1 MNKEENE
8 LIIKNTP
15 DYYIAREQVNGEII
29 SKPIRNKIREIV
41 YEVREYIKDNETQ
54 QASIVKLNDAND
66 IIFEFFKNESDDVFA
81 EIINTYTEEYTAVTN
96 DETNKIIHKTE
107 KILEQEVEHQ
117 QSALYITSIAAMIFF
132 SIVLFLIIK

>member
-1 MNKEENE
+1 MNKEKNE

-29 SKPIRNKIREIV
+29 SKPIRKKIREIV

-96 DETNKIIHKTE
+96 DETNKIIYKTE
-107 KILEQEVEHQ
+107 KILEQEAEHQ

-132 SIVLFLIIK
+132 SVVLFLIIK

>member
-29 SKPIRNKIREIV
+29 SKPIRKKIREIV

-132 SIVLFLIIK
+132 IIVLFLIIK

>member
-1 MNKEENE
+1 MNKEKNE
-8 LIIKNTP
+8 LIIKHTP

-29 SKPIRNKIREIV
+29 SKPIRKKIREIV
-41 YEVREYIKDNETQ
+41 YEVREYIKDNDTQ

-96 DETNKIIHKTE
+96 DETNKIIYKTE
-107 KILEQEVEHQ
+107 KILEQEAEHQ

-132 SIVLFLIIK
+132 IIVLFLIIK

>member
-1 MNKEENE
+1 MNKEKNG

-29 SKPIRNKIREIV
+29 SKPIRKKIREIV

-81 EIINTYTEEYTAVTN
+81 EIINTYTEEFTAVTN
-96 DETNKIIHKTE
+96 DETNKIIYKTE
-107 KILEQEVEHQ
+107 KILEQEAEHQ

-132 SIVLFLIIK
+132 SVVLFLIIK

>member
-1 MNKEENE
+1 MNKEKNG

-29 SKPIRNKIREIV
+29 SKPIRKKIREIV

-81 EIINTYTEEYTAVTN
+81 EIINTYTEEFTAVTN

>member
-1 MNKEENE
+1 VNKEKNE

-96 DETNKIIHKTE
+96 DETNKIIYKTE
-107 KILEQEVEHQ
+107 KILEQEAEHQ

-132 SIVLFLIIK
+132 SVVLFLIIK